1 MEDQGL
7 AVHRTIVALDVEG
20 FGARRRTNR
29 NQVAVRD
36 GLYQVVWEAF
46 RQAGIPRAD
55 HDHEDRG
62 DGVFILVGSEVPKS
76 LFVEALPSALVSAL
90 RRHNSVH
97 PDAERIRLR
106 MALHAGEVN
115 YDAHGVTAASINL
128 TFRLLESGLVKEAL
142 AGSSGVLAVIVSSW
156 FFEEVVRHSTADTAA
171 YYPVLV
177 AVKET
182 RTTGW
187 ICLPDQVG
195 SPGNAALGR
204 LHMFEQTPLWRRT
217 LGERS
222 EDPNS
227 VPRQTLRWAYLQFRA
242 AVEPLAAEIARSL
255 PMFTDRTIAH
265 IDALWDIASLVCGD
279 NFPLNPA
286 EAFVL
291 GGAFLLHDIG
301 MGLASY
307 QGGMAAIEADPR
319 FGDLMAGAAARL
331 RRADPSADDE
341 SVNLAAREES
351 IIELL
356 RLRHA
361 AQAESLVTSPFQNSP
376 GETFYLLHDAV
387 LRQTFGSL
395 IGRIAA
401 SHWWDVGDLR
411 KFERLQGSCVDHPP
425 DWEVDPLKIACVL
438 RLADAANID
447 HSRAPTYLHAFRR
460 PKARSRDHW
469 YFQERLTRPRVAD
482 DRLEYTATLPFGRN
496 EASAWWLA
504 WETIQVINEQL
515 RQVDGLCADL
525 GRPRFAVR
533 SVAGADSPE
542 RLALYIRT
550 EGWDPI
556 DARLRVTGATE
567 LIANLGG
574 EDLYGNHP
582 EIAMRELISNAADA
596 TRARAA
602 YDGEVSGAVIVRL
615 SHEDGSWW
623 LSVEDH
629 GIGMTPQTMVSAL
642 TDFGYTRWQSSEM
655 IADFPGLLS
664 GGFQPIGRF
673 GIGFFAVF
681 MVADEIDVFSLSS
694 DEAPRSTH
702 VLEFRNGVAGR
713 PLLREADVH
722 ERLRSCGTLVRAK
735 LRHEPR
741 SMEGLFRTTDRGL
754 TETQLLHSRLIR
766 MCALAEVDISVQG
779 PDDAYP
785 TTIVKANDWTRIPPA
800 ELFRR
805 LYRREEASHLDRVI
819 FDGYEKLFVD
829 RATDL
834 RGPDGRICGRAMFVS
849 GFELMPEGL
858 RWMKPP
864 EGLIYVGGLQSDEL
878 FYCMG
883 AFSGRPLTAD
893 RLRAWPLVSID
904 EFASWIET
912 QSDRICDSPWSTP
925 FDLLEMG
932 ILARAFSALAPR
944 LPCAESKSGQL
955 DRDGLVNWL
964 RDRPEILLIERGILE
979 SFYPRGKDPA
989 FFTFDG
995 RAIVPPDIALF
1006 VFMNPPWLFPEE
1018 VLGRPKDERFAHATN
1033 SSTTWNLHAW
1043 WYDTGNF
1050 GSIGLVVRTIAEEWN
1065 IDIRDAINIMEPL
1078 HIQGSRDL
1086 RPQLEAINDDPI
1098 RVTAIRM
1105 KNPSF
1110 GEKRS

>member
-1 MEDQGL
+1 MEDQRL
-7 AVHRTIVALDVEG
+7 AVHRTVVALDVEG
-20 FGARRRTNR
+20 FGSRQRTNR

-36 GLYQVVWEAF
+36 GLYRAVWEAF
-46 RQAGIPRAD
+46 QQAGIPWAD

-62 DGVFILVGSEVPKS
+62 DGLFILVDSGVPKS
-76 LFVEALPSALVSAL
+76 LFVEALPSALVNAL
-90 RRHNSVH
+90 RRHNGAH
-97 PDAERIRLR
+97 PDAEQIRLR

-115 YDAHGVTAASINL
+115 YDAHGATGASINL

-177 AVKET
+177 TVKET
-182 RTTGW
+182 SATGW

-195 SPGNAALGR
+195 SRGNVAPG
-204 LHMFEQTPLWRRT
+204 HSHTFEQTPLWRRT
-217 LGERS
+217 LGESS
-222 EDPNS
+222 EDPNN

-242 AVEPLAAEIARSL
+242 AVEPLAAEIAHSL
-255 PMFTDRTIAH
+255 PMFTGHTIAH

-279 NFPLNPA
+279 NFPLNAA

-291 GGAFLLHDIG
+291 GGAFLMHDIG

-307 QGGMAAIEADPR
+307 QRGTAAIEADPR
-319 FGDLMAGAAARL
+319 FGDFLAGAAARL
-331 RRADPSADDE
+331 RRADPSASDE
-341 SVNLAAREES
+341 AVDLAAREES
-351 IIELL
+351 VVELL

-361 AQAESLVTSPFQNSP
+361 VQAESLVTAPFRDSD
-376 GETFYLLHDAV
+376 GEAFYLLQDAV
-387 LRQTFGSL
+387 LRQSFGSL

-401 SHWWDVGDLR
+401 SHWWDVDDLR
-411 KFERLQGSCVDHPP
+411 KFERLQGSCVDHPA

-438 RLADAANID
+438 RLADAAHID
-447 HSRAPTYLHAFRR
+447 NRRVPTYLHAFRR
-460 PKARSRDHW
+460 PSAASQDHW
-469 YFQERLTRPRVAD
+469 YFQERLTRPRVVV
-482 DRLEYTATLPFGRN
+482 DRLEYTATRPFGRQ

-504 WETIQVINEQL
+504 WETIQRINEQL
-515 RQVDGLCADL
+515 RQVDALCADL

-533 SVAGADSPE
+533 SVAGAEAPE
-542 RLALYIRT
+542 RLARYIRT

-556 DARLRVTGATE
+556 DAQLRVTEATE

-574 EDLYGNHP
+574 EDLYGRHP
-582 EIAMRELISNAADA
+582 EIAIRELVANAADA

-602 YDGEVSGAVIVRL
+602 HEGEAARAVTVRL
-615 SHEDGSWW
+615 SNENGSWW
-623 LSVEDH
+623 LTVEDH
-629 GIGMTPQTMVSAL
+629 GIGMRPEAMVTAL
-642 TDFGYTRWQSSEM
+642 TDFGYTRWRSREM

-681 MVADEIDVFSLSS
+681 MISDEIDVFSLGY

-713 PLLREADVH
+713 PLLREAEVH
-722 ERLRSCGTLVRAK
+722 ERLRGCGTVVRAR

-741 SMEGLFRTTDRGL
+741 SMDGLFKTADRGL

-766 MCALAEVDISVQG
+766 MCALAEVDIEVQG
-779 PDDAYP
+779 PDDANP
-785 TTIVKANDWTRIPPA
+785 VRIVQENDWTRISPA

-819 FDGYEKLFVD
+819 FDGYEKLFTD

-834 RGPDGRICGRAMFVS
+834 HSPDERISGRAMLVS
-849 GFELMPEGL
+849 GLELMPEGL
-858 RWMKPP
+858 RWMKQP
-864 EGLIYVGGLQSDEL
+864 EGFIYVGGFQSDKIH
-878 FYCMG
+878 YCMG

-893 RLRAWPLVSID
+893 RLRAWPLVTID
-904 EFASWIET
+904 EFVSWVEI
-912 QSDRICDSPWSTP
+912 QADRTCDSASSTP
-925 FDLLEMG
+925 FDLWEAG
-932 ILARAFSALAPR
+932 FLARGHGALAPR
-944 LPCAESKSGQL
+944 LPCAESVHGPL
-955 DRDGLVNWL
+955 DRDGLASWL
-964 RDRPEILLIERGILE
+964 RGRHEILLIATGTFVWLDRAPE
-979 SFYPRGKDPA
+979 PA

-995 RAIVPPDIALF
+995 REIKLPDNALL
-1006 VFMNPPWLFPEE
+1006 VGINPPWLFPEE
-1018 VLGRPKDERFAHATN
+1018 VLSRPRDERFAHATH
-1033 SSTTWNLHAW
+1033 SSSTWNLQAW

-1050 GSIGLVVRTIAEEWN
+1050 GGVGLVVRAIAEAWN
-1065 IDIRDAINIMEPL
+1065 IGVDEAVMLMEPL
-1078 HIQGSRDL
+1078 YLQDDHDL
-1086 RPQLEAINDDPI
+1086 RPRLETIDGDSI

-1105 KNPSF
+1105 RDPSA
-1110 GEKRS
+1110 